1 MKKLSAVLMCMVA
14 FLWAAPANAHSSWG
28 LEGGVNLSKASIKGD
43 GGLFDASNRTG
54 WFVGPKVQMTMPVIG
69 LGIDASLLYSQKY
82 MKMDFSGEVD
92 GENVNGSTPNKSMPY
107 VEIPINLRYNFGFS
121 SLVGVYLAT
130 GPQYNWYLGSRNLK
144 YAGESIGSLERSTF
158 SWNVGAG
165 VTLLSHLQVGVT
177 YNIAMGETGKLGG
190 VGDVI
195 KEFDVKNNTWQV
207 RLAYLF

>member
-14 FLWAAPANAHSSWG
+14 FLWAAPANAQFKWG

-107 VEIPINLRYNFGFS
+107 VEIPIKGIILALAVWSAFIWLRG
-121 SLVGVYLAT
+121 
-130 GPQYNWYLGSRNLK
+130 RNT
-144 YAGESIGSLERSTF
+144 IGI
-158 SWNVGAG
+158 WGA
-165 VTLLSHLQVGVT
+165 
-177 YNIAMGETGKLGG
+177 
-190 VGDVI
+190 VI
-195 KEFDVKNNTWQV
+195 
-207 RLAYLF
+207 

>member
-14 FLWAAPANAHSSWG
+14 FLWAAPANAQFKWG

-165 VTLLSHLQVGVT
+165 VT